1 MSNIVTIF
9 AGRKHNIEI
18 LRKYLKKALDL
29 KIINEV
35 HFWNNTRN
43 QDDEEYL
50 KTISNVKRTSSA
62 NEGRYIQIY
71 TPIINNTFSFN
82 VIASNDIILK
92 ILDNTQKNI
101 EYEVVLGG
109 WANTK
114 SVIRKNNV
122 EIFSLIKDNI
132 ADSSYENKFTLS
144 ITNNILN
151 IEKNDIIIMTC
162 ELTEYFKIDDIF
174 IKTGHNSIGKFN
186 YETTQNQGFYFM
198 DTCEKSWKNYYTYY
212 NDKKFVDDIILKC
225 DDDIIFI
232 DLYKLPKFIEFIKNN
247 EQYDLVA
254 SNTINNGVAAYFQQ
268 NKFNLIPKELM
279 NLEYPNAGICGTLW
293 EDGKKAEQLHNYFIE
308 NYSKFIDYEYNN
320 EIIPVDTRFS
330 INFFGYKGSKWNKI
344 ADCFVDDEYN
354 LTVEYVKNRQFK
366 NVFYSDFFVSHLS
379 FYRQIETN
387 INIGDLTKK
396 YNNLFD
402 TISNTGRFEKVEK
415 VEKN

>member
-415 VEKN
+415 N